1 MVRSSVYG
9 VAALAILV
17 KAQSRV
23 TPTPFLTTTMMT
35 PTSGPTTTLDARA
48 EATSTPAGNASVT
61 AAETHTI
68 AVGVS
73 GFSFTPS
80 KVDANVGDT
89 IEWLFYPDGH
99 SVIRSEFGFPCTP
112 YEYVDIGREGFYSGN
127 ESVKAITSDM
137 PRYRVLVNDTDPIF
151 FYCGA
156 PGSCYKEKMI
166 GVINENSNQT
176 LAKQLEAA
184 LTLTT
189 QVIPG
194 EPFPIES
201 DAPKTTSGS
210 SNANSTN
217 ANGSVIN
224 NYHPGLSGGQ
234 VAGVVIGSLSF
245 LLLGGTVMYMC
256 GRQGAL
262 DRAYRRASNRLEAP
276 PPPPP
281 QPEISEPPVTEISQ
295 VAPQKTPTV
304 REWRGSHYSSFS
316 GGPYRDTAGV
326 SAEVSD
332 PTSPRATWF
341 SHPTGGPQT
350 YYDSRISSI
359 ARSSMAEAP
368 DNQST
373 SPPIVSPLTV
383 PSVGPAEL
391 PTYGNSGHSPLPQF
405 GWRFSFAGPEGDY
418 KPSKEG
424 SS

>member
-1 MVRSSVYG
+1 MVRSLVYG

-17 KAQSRV
+17 NAQSQV
-23 TPTPFLTTTMMT
+23 TPTPFLTTMT
-35 PTSGPTTTLDARA
+35 PTSVRTTTLDART
-48 EATSTPAGNASVT
+48 ESTSSPAGNPSVT

-99 SVIRSEFGFPCTP
+99 SVIRAEFGFPCTP
-112 YEYVDIGREGFYSGN
+112 YEYVDIGRQGFYSGN
-127 ESVKAITSDM
+127 TSVKAITNDM
-137 PRYRVLVNDTDPIF
+137 PRFRVLVNDTDPIF

-189 QVIPG
+189 QIIPG

-201 DAPKTTSGS
+201 DSPNPTGS
-210 SNANSTN
+210 SGNANSTN
-217 ANGSVIN
+217 GNGLAI
-224 NYHPGLSGGQ
+224 NYHSGLSGGQ
-234 VAGVVIGSLSF
+234 VAGVVIGSLVF
-245 LLLGGTVMYMC
+245 LLLGGALVYMC
-256 GRQGAL
+256 GRQSAL
-262 DRAYRRASNRLEAP
+262 DRAYRRASNRQEAP
-276 PPPPP
+276 PPPHPL
-281 QPEISEPPVTEISQ
+281 QPELTEPPVTEINEI
-295 VAPQKTPTV
+295 APSKTPTI
-304 REWRGSHYSSFS
+304 RDWRGSHYSSFS

-326 SAEVSD
+326 SPEVSD
-332 PTSPRATWF
+332 LTSPRVMRGF
-341 SHPTGGPQT
+341 SHPTEGNQT

-359 ARSSMAEAP
+359 TRSSMVEAP

-373 SPPIVSPLTV
+373 SPPVLAPIYISNME
-383 PSVGPAEL
+383 PAEL
-391 PTYGNSGHSPLPQF
+391 PTYGNPGHSPYPQF
-405 GWRFSFAGPEGDY
+405 GMRFSFNGSESHY
-418 KPSKEG
+418 MPSKER
-424 SS
+424 